1 MQLNNAA
8 IIALL
13 GTAAGLLGGL
23 LGLGGAIIIIPGL
36 VLMLG
41 YSQQMAQ
48 GTALIMMVFPV
59 GGLAA
64 YQYYQE
70 GFVDVKAALIM
81 GAFFFVGGYFAA
93 KFANQIPQDL
103 LKKAFSIMLLFIA
116 AKIWFQK

>member
-48 GTALIMMVFPV
+48 GTALIMMALPV

-81 GAFFFVGGYFAA
+81 GAFFFVGGYFGA